1 MSRAF
6 GPRRATWVE
15 VSESAG
21 VAPDDV
27 AALERFDVYYRALCA
42 VLFNFAQSGH
52 PGGSISSGHIVAG
65 LLFDGMDY
73 DIGQPNRRD
82 QDLISYSAG
91 HKAMGLYAMWALR
104 DEITRI
110 ARPEMLPDEV
120 NLRLRFED
128 LLGFRRNVTQPTPL
142 FREFHS
148 KALDGHP
155 TPATPFVKLSTG
167 ASGIGV
173 GSSLGLA
180 VAAADAYGADAPR
193 VHLIEGEGGL
203 TPGRA
208 AEAAAFAGT
217 AGLSNAV
224 MHLDWNQAA
233 IDSDAVTREGDH
245 PGEYV
250 QWDPCEFFYLHD

>member
-1 MSRAF
+1 MSRMF

-15 VSESAG
+15 VAEPVG
-21 VAPDDV
+21 VTPDDL
-27 AALERFDVYYRALCA
+27 AALERFDEFYRALCA
-42 VLFNFAQSGH
+42 VLFNYAQSGH

-65 LLFDGMDY
+65 LLFNGMDY
-73 DIGQPNRRD
+73 DIGDPNRRD

-110 ARPEMLPDEV
+110 ARPELLPAET

-142 FREFHS
+142 FREFES

-180 VAAADAYGADAPR
+180 VAAADAYGHNAPS

-217 AGLSNAV
+217 SGLSNAV
-224 MHLDWNQAA
+224 VHLDWNQAA
-233 IDSDAVTREGDH
+233 IDSDAVTREGCLLYTSPSPRD
-245 PGEYV
+245 
-250 QWDPCEFFYLHD
+250 